1 MTTNNPFTPNAA
13 KKLEKLATAAN
24 KVSEAIKALEEA
36 KKSSENWAEWET
48 LQYFKNQL
56 QEFLSEDN
64 GEAGFDPYIAKVEK
78 ETKMLHT
85 YNRKGKKVMVT
96 VPN

>member
-1 MTTNNPFTPNAA
+1 MTTNNPFTPNAT

-24 KVSEAIKALEEA
+24 KVSEAIKALEDA
-36 KKSSENWAEWET
+36 KKSSEHWAEWET

-56 QEFLSEDN
+56 QKFMSEDN

-78 ETKMLHT
+78 ETKRLHT
-85 YNRKGKKVMVT
+85 YNRQGKKVGIAI
-96 VPN
+96 PS